1 MEMVMIENEVRYEA
15 AIQRRIK
22 QNARV
27 GRSRRWLAAHADAQR
42 LSDWLFESGEFRARC
57 CCGNDHGFD
66 PHLDPSFNEEI
77 CRTVRHPAAPKGEFY
92 AKMTDSLHEW
102 GGLTDG
108 QTEAVRKGLQ
118 QALDRAAGRDEA
130 LNARR
135 EADLRSVHVGVVGKR
150 GEFTAKVAF
159 RTDYSTQFGITY
171 ITGLRDA
178 DGNILIAKGSPLMYK
193 DAKGDESPVQQGMTI
208 RFAAFVKAHG
218 EREGV
223 KQTMINRVKV
233 QEVMGE

>member
-1 MEMVMIENEVRYEA
+1 MEIAMIENEARYEA

-22 QNARV
+22 VNARV

-66 PHLDPSFNEEI
+66 PYLDPTFNEET
-77 CRTVRHPAAPKGEFY
+77 CRTVRHAAAPKGEFY

-102 GGLTDG
+102 GGLSDG

-118 QALDRAAGRDEA
+118 QALDRAAGRDA
-130 LNARR
+130 ATNAQR
-135 EADLRSVHVGVVGKR
+135 EADLRSVHVGEVGKR
-150 GEFTAKVAF
+150 SEFTVKVSF
-159 RTDYSTQFGITY
+159 RTDYTTQYGVTY

-178 DGNILIAKGSPLMYK
+178 DDNILIIKGSMVCYK
-193 DAKGDESPVQQGMTI
+193 DAAGYVSPVQKGMNLRLT
-208 RFAAFVKAHG
+208 AFVKAHG
-218 EREGV
+218 EREGI
-223 KQTMINRVKV
+223 KQTILNRVKV
-233 QEVMGE
+233 KEVMGE

>member
-1 MEMVMIENEVRYEA
+1 MIENEVRYEA
-15 AIQRRIK
+15 AKQRRIK

-27 GRSRRWLAAHADAQR
+27 GRERRWFAAHADAQR
-42 LSDWLFESGEFRARC
+42 LRDWLFESGEFRARC
-57 CCGNDHGFD
+57 CCGNDHHWDVYAD
-66 PHLDPSFNEEI
+66 PTFNEET
-77 CRTVRHPAAPKGEFY
+77 CRMVRHPAAPRGEFY
-92 AKMTDSLHEW
+92 AKMTDSMQEW
-102 GGLTDG
+102 GGLSDG

-130 LNARR
+130 ANAQR

-150 GEFTAKVAF
+150 GEFTAKVSF
-159 RTDYSTQFGITY
+159 QTDYSTQFGVTY

-178 DGNILIAKGSPLMYK
+178 DGNILIVKGSPVMYK
-193 DAKGDESPVQQGMTI
+193 DAKGDEGPVRKGMTI

-233 QEVMGE
+233 QEVVGA